1 MSLELHFSD
10 IFGRTKMQ
18 IENRAYSAGV
28 GASVAAGAA
37 AGASAAFVYPSS
49 HSMLMRSR
57 SASLLTRS

>member
-10 IFGRTKMQ
+10 ILGRIKMQ
-18 IENRAYSAGV
+18 IENRAYSEG
-28 GASVAAGAA
+28 VAAGAA
-37 AGASAAFVYPSS
+37 AGASAAFAYPSS